1 MFTRL
6 LDVGAGL
13 PSAEAQG
20 PEAAVRVLAL
30 AGKPGLH
37 SLARLQAPAPLRGRG
52 GGRTT

>member
-6 LDVGAGL
+6 LDVGAGP
-13 PSAEAQG
+13 PSTEAQG
-20 PEAAVRVLAL
+20 PEPAVRVLAL

-37 SLARLQAPAPLRGRG
+37 SLAWLQAPALLRGHG